1 MQQVRFSHTP
11 APSRAARRCQ
21 QVIPESKLSSWSGY
35 FHWMPVCGANKIPHN
50 ACLPATSFRPGSR
63 SNGSMGDHASS
74 DTVHGRD

>member
-1 MQQVRFSHTP
+1 
-11 APSRAARRCQ
+11 
-21 QVIPESKLSSWSGY
+21 
-35 FHWMPVCGANKIPHN
+35 MPVCGANKIPHN